1 MIRCEIISIGDEL
14 LIGQTVNTN
23 ASWMGSKLSEIGIP
37 VKRVTTI
44 SDEREAII
52 RALDKALAEFELVLV
67 TGGLGPTHDDITKAV
82 VTDYFGTELVYHETI
97 YENLKKR
104 FEARGYKFPESNA
117 GQAWLPKD
125 AEILSN
131 MVGSAQGML
140 FEKKGR
146 YCVVMPGVPAEMRY
160 LMENSVL
167 PIFAARNIG
176 NVIMH
181 HTWRTTGI
189 PESLLFELLGD
200 ISEIEQYGKLA
211 FLPKFSGVDI
221 RLSVYAETVANARK
235 NVQSVERM
243 ILNRAG
249 EYVFSTG
256 DTPLEKAIADKLLDK
271 KRTVAVAESCTGGL
285 LGKKLTDIAG
295 SSSWFLGGVIAY
307 SNEQKMKILGV
318 PPELLEKYGAVSSE
332 VAEIMAQNIK
342 KICATDFGISITGI
356 AGPSGG
362 SDEKPVGLVYIGFAS
377 PEGVVVKKHIFGR
390 ERELNRERSAHAACQ
405 LLYEALA

>member
-1 MIRCEIISIGDEL
+1 
-14 LIGQTVNTN
+14 
-23 ASWMGSKLSEIGIP
+23 
-37 VKRVTTI
+37 
-44 SDEREAII
+44 
-52 RALDKALAEFELVLV
+52 
-67 TGGLGPTHDDITKAV
+67 
-82 VTDYFGTELVYHETI
+82 
-97 YENLKKR
+97 
-104 FEARGYKFPESNA
+104 
-117 GQAWLPKD
+117 
-125 AEILSN
+125 
-131 MVGSAQGML
+131 
-140 FEKKGR
+140 
-146 YCVVMPGVPAEMRY
+146 
-160 LMENSVL
+160 
-167 PIFAARNIG
+167 
-176 NVIMH
+176 MH